1 MSPRAISYGFL
12 SSALPT
18 PCGLATF
25 TSALAGE
32 LEKKGNVVSLV
43 RVLDNVEAPSAS
55 HIPIIGHLI
64 ASDRSTVASTIRSL
78 NQCDVALIQH
88 EYGLYGGPDGED
100 VLRVLQGLH
109 VPTVAILHTVLSSPM
124 PHQREVLNEV
134 MRCVD
139 VVVVMTDAAEK
150 TLRDGFEVGTTP
162 VRVIPHGATV
172 VANFRR
178 QGIPRR
184 PTILTWGLLGP
195 GKGIEWVLDALV
207 SLKDLEPQPL
217 YIVAGRT
224 HPKVLAREGERYRQS
239 LVQKVIDLELSEIV
253 SFDNTYRDLHSLTSL
268 VESADVVILPYDSKD
283 QATSGVLVD
292 AIAAGKPVISTPF
305 PHAVELLSSG
315 AGVIVSGRDASAMA
329 QALRGILTDP
339 GAADAMAREAR
350 RLAVGLSWESV
361 AGQYLDL
368 NDFLLSRVDV
378 PA

>member
-1 MSPRAISYGFL
+1 
-12 SSALPT
+12 
-18 PCGLATF
+18 
-25 TSALAGE
+25 
-32 LEKKGNVVSLV
+32 
-43 RVLDNVEAPSAS
+43 
-55 HIPIIGHLI
+55 
-64 ASDRSTVASTIRSL
+64 
-78 NQCDVALIQH
+78 
-88 EYGLYGGPDGED
+88 
-100 VLRVLQGLH
+100 
-109 VPTVAILHTVLSSPM
+109 
-124 PHQREVLNEV
+124 